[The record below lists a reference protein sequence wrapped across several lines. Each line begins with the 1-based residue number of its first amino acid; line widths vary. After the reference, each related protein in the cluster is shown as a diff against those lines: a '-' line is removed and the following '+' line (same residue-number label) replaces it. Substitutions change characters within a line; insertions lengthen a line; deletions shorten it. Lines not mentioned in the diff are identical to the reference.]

1 MIMKRNIL
9 GAIAAIFFC
18 GISHAQTIDER
29 IAEAM
34 NSESWYELKEI
45 YDAHGQEIQ
54 TPFLKPLSEYFI
66 AHFFNRPDTALH
78 YGNILLEK
86 YQAELGG
93 SVGNVMYFM
102 ADDAAR
108 SGDPEYARQILHAYN
123 EACRQAGLS
132 DMSFDGIE

>member
-1 MIMKRNIL
+1 MKRNIL

-93 SVGNVMYFM
+93 SVGNVMYFR
-102 ADDAAR
+102 DSR
-108 SGDPEYARQILHAYN
+108 LIPSL
-123 EACRQAGLS
+123 
-132 DMSFDGIE
+132 